1 MKATNK
7 TESDMFNKTVPDSL
21 FLIFFIFF
29 TFTCTT
35 AEFYIDDDGD
45 DFNLATCCRECGCC
59 FKGV

>member
-7 TESDMFNKTVPDSL
+7 TESDIFNKDTVPDSL
-21 FLIFFIFF
+21 FFLFFF

-35 AEFYIDDDGD
+35 AEFYIDDNDGD